1 MRKNKLLIILL
12 LAFTIM
18 LILSLSACN
27 SDTSGDINNNI
38 DIAFITCC
46 NATEEDFQKYNNAFS
61 NETVVLQKDG
71 YRLMKAKCE
80 ITNKNNFAISF
91 DKVNAIKNSE
101 FQLTENA
108 ADYEPTFS
116 IEANS
121 SYDFDIY
128 IYVNNELTDENEILQ
143 KLNNLIIS
151 FSTYKSNQ
159 TKQKIAFL
167 KKDSLAQ
174 FFDYGNE
181 WKDELTVVNGTP
193 LGFVWNGTQYL
204 YLTNQKDIII

>member
-1 MRKNKLLIILL
+1 MLFKIGEFMRTNKLLIILL

-18 LILSLSACN
+18 LTLSLSACS

-46 NATEEDFQKYNNAFS
+46 NAAEEDFQKYNNAFS
-61 NETVVLQKDG
+61 GETVVLQKDG

-128 IYVNNELTDENEILQ
+128 IYVSNELTDENEILQ

-151 FSTYKSNQ
+151 FSTYKAN
-159 TKQKIAFL
+159 
-167 KKDSLAQ
+167 
-174 FFDYGNE
+174 
-181 WKDELTVVNGTP
+181 
-193 LGFVWNGTQYL
+193 
-204 YLTNQKDIII
+204 

>member
-1 MRKNKLLIILL
+1 MLFKIGEFMRKNKLLIILL

-18 LILSLSACN
+18 LILSLSACS
-27 SDTSGDINNNI
+27 SDTSDDINNNI
-38 DIAFITCC
+38 DIAFKTCH

-61 NETVVLQKDG
+61 SETVVFQKDG

-101 FQLTENA
+101 FQLSENA

-128 IYVNNELTDENEILQ
+128 IYVSNELTDENEILQ

-151 FSTYKSNQ
+151 FSTYKSN
-159 TKQKIAFL
+159 
-167 KKDSLAQ
+167 
-174 FFDYGNE
+174 
-181 WKDELTVVNGTP
+181 
-193 LGFVWNGTQYL
+193 
-204 YLTNQKDIII
+204 

>member
-1 MRKNKLLIILL
+1 MLFKIGEFMRKNKLLIILL
-12 LAFTIM
+12 SAFTIM

-27 SDTSGDINNNI
+27 SDTSDDINNNI

-61 NETVVLQKDG
+61 SETVVLQKDG

-80 ITNKNNFAISF
+80 LTNKNNFAISF
-91 DKVNAIKNSE
+91 DKVNATKNSE

-108 ADYEPTFS
+108 VDYEPTFS

-128 IYVNNELTDENEILQ
+128 IYVSNELTDENEILQ

-151 FSTYKSNQ
+151 FSTYKAN
-159 TKQKIAFL
+159 
-167 KKDSLAQ
+167 
-174 FFDYGNE
+174 
-181 WKDELTVVNGTP
+181 
-193 LGFVWNGTQYL
+193 
-204 YLTNQKDIII
+204 

>member
-1 MRKNKLLIILL
+1 MRTNKLLIILL

-18 LILSLSACN
+18 LTLSLSACS

-80 ITNKNNFAISF
+80 ITNKNNFA
-91 DKVNAIKNSE
+91 KNSE

-128 IYVNNELTDENEILQ
+128 IYVSNELTDENEILQ

-151 FSTYKSNQ
+151 FFN
-159 TKQKIAFL
+159 L
-167 KKDSLAQ
+167 
-174 FFDYGNE
+174 
-181 WKDELTVVNGTP
+181 
-193 LGFVWNGTQYL
+193 
-204 YLTNQKDIII
+204 

>member
-1 MRKNKLLIILL
+1 MRTNKLSIILL

-18 LILSLSACN
+18 LIFSLSACN
-27 SDTSGDINNNI
+27 SDKSGDINNI
-38 DIAFITCC
+38 DIVFLTCC

-71 YRLMKAKCE
+71 YRLMKAKCK

-91 DKVNAIKNSE
+91 EKVNAIKNNE
-101 FQLTENA
+101 FYLTDNS

-128 IYVNNELTDENEILQ
+128 IYVSNELTDENEILQ

-151 FSTYKSNQ
+151 FSTYKAN
-159 TKQKIAFL
+159 
-167 KKDSLAQ
+167 
-174 FFDYGNE
+174 
-181 WKDELTVVNGTP
+181 
-193 LGFVWNGTQYL
+193 
-204 YLTNQKDIII
+204 

>member
-108 ADYEPTFS
+108 ADYEP
-116 IEANS
+116 
-121 SYDFDIY
+121 
-128 IYVNNELTDENEILQ
+128 
-143 KLNNLIIS
+143 
-151 FSTYKSNQ
+151 
-159 TKQKIAFL
+159 IAFL

>member
-27 SDTSGDINNNI
+27 SDTSGDINNI
-38 DIAFITCC
+38 DIAFITCH
-46 NATEEDFQKYNNAFS
+46 NAIEEDFQKYNNAFS
-61 NETVVLQKDG
+61 NETVVLQKDS

-101 FQLTENA
+101 FQFTENA

-128 IYVNNELTDENEILQ
+128 IYVSNELTDENEILQ

-151 FSTYKSNQ
+151 FSTYKAN
-159 TKQKIAFL
+159 
-167 KKDSLAQ
+167 
-174 FFDYGNE
+174 
-181 WKDELTVVNGTP
+181 
-193 LGFVWNGTQYL
+193 
-204 YLTNQKDIII
+204 

>member
-101 FQLTENA
+101 FQLTEIA

-193 LGFVWNGTQYL
+193 LGFVWNGAQYL
-204 YLTNQKDIII
+204 YLTKLFL

>member
-1 MRKNKLLIILL
+1 MRTNKLLIILL

-18 LILSLSACN
+18 LTLSLSACS

-38 DIAFITCC
+38 DIAFMTCH
-46 NATEEDFQKYNNAFS
+46 NAKEEDFQKYNNAFS

-128 IYVNNELTDENEILQ
+128 IYVSNELTDENEILQ

-151 FSTYKSNQ
+151 FSTYKANQ

-167 KKDSLAQ
+167 KKHSLA
-174 FFDYGNE
+174 
-181 WKDELTVVNGTP
+181 
-193 LGFVWNGTQYL
+193 
-204 YLTNQKDIII
+204 

>member
-1 MRKNKLLIILL
+1 MRTNKLLIILL

-27 SDTSGDINNNI
+27 SDTSDDINNNI

-61 NETVVLQKDG
+61 SETVVFQKDG

-128 IYVNNELTDENEILQ
+128 IYVSNELTDENEILQ

-151 FSTYKSNQ
+151 FSTYKAIRQNRRLH
-159 TKQKIAFL
+159 F
-167 KKDSLAQ
+167 
-174 FFDYGNE
+174 
-181 WKDELTVVNGTP
+181 
-193 LGFVWNGTQYL
+193 
-204 YLTNQKDIII
+204 